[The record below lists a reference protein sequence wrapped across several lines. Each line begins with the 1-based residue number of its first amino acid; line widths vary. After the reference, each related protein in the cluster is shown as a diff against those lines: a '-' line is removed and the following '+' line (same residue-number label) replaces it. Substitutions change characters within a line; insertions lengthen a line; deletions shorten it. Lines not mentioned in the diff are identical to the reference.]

1 MALPTTV
8 TPRPYWSASDADVAK
23 FQEDGYLI
31 VPDMYRCD
39 FALTVLLTFLLT
51 FCSLFCSLS
60 ARLSAHF
67 SLVFLLTFR

>member
-39 FALTVLLTFLLT
+39 FALTFLLTFLLT

-60 ARLSAHF
+60 VHFRLD
-67 SLVFLLTFR
+67 FLLTFHSSFC